1 MRLLLGLLLCRII
14 MDIPEY
20 KIPEYEIPYYE
31 DGSRISNSAIG
42 WFLNK
47 GPAYLRRML
56 DGKEKGLD
64 LPQLRKGTMIHE
76 FLLQPDKFWDDYVL
90 FDGEK
95 PKSAQAQKFCE
106 NLINT
111 VEIEPNKQ
119 LSEAYRK
126 SYSIVGKSEDKILSE
141 ALKISIEYKD
151 YIEAIKSKKILI
163 SQYDLDQLMKIQN
176 NVEEHK
182 LAKQLLQKAGDY
194 SNIHV
199 YHEFQINWDY
209 WAEDEFNH
217 GALTPIACKSLLDS
231 CTFNFDTK
239 VCTIMDIKTTAKLWH
254 FEDSMKEFDYC
265 RQLCFYKEA
274 VYWYMKNVLKLNE
287 DEINEWKF
295 EYYIVAI
302 DTTCSNEIRVFKLST
317 YQVSSREV
325 AIHDFMINWFWH
337 TITKEY
343 DHSRAYYVGDGSETL
358 DL

>member
-1 MRLLLGLLLCRII
+1 
-14 MDIPEY
+14 MDYPEY

-31 DGSRISNSAIG
+31 DNTRISNSAIG

-47 GPAYLRRML
+47 GPAYFRRML

-76 FLLQPDKFWDDYVL
+76 FLLQPEQFWDDYML
-90 FDGEK
+90 FVGEK

-111 VEIEPNKQ
+111 VEIELNKQ

-141 ALKISIEYKD
+141 ALKISVEYKD
-151 YIEAIKSKKILI
+151 YIEALKSKKILI
-163 SQYDLDQLMKIQN
+163 SQYDLDQLEAIGH
-176 NVEEHK
+176 NVGAHK
-182 LAKQLLQKAGDY
+182 LACQLLRKAGDHG
-194 SNIHV
+194 SIHV

-209 WAEDEFNH
+209 LVEDELNH
-217 GALTPIACKSLLDS
+217 GALTHIACKSLLDS

-239 VCTIMDIKTTAKLWH
+239 TCTIMDIKTTAKLWH

-274 VYWYMKNVLKLNE
+274 VYWYLNLKLGLSSS
-287 DEINEWKF
+287 EISKWKF
-295 EYYIVAI
+295 EFYIIAI
-302 DTTCSNEIRVFKLST
+302 DTTGSNEIRVFKLT
-317 YQVSSREV
+317 MQQVASRGV
-325 AIHDFMINWFWH
+325 VIHDFMSEYLWHLGTGNW
-337 TITKEY
+337 
-343 DHSRAYYVGDGSETL
+343 DHSRDYYVGDGSETL

>member
-1 MRLLLGLLLCRII
+1 

-47 GPAYLRRML
+47 GPTYLRRML

-141 ALKISIEYKD
+141 ALKISVEYKD

-163 SQYDLDQLMKIQN
+163 SQYDLDQLMNIQH
-176 NVEEHK
+176 NVGEHK
-182 LAKQLLQKAGDY
+182 LATCLLKDAGDY
-194 SNIHV
+194 GNIHV
-199 YHEFQINWDY
+199 YHEFQINWEYDISSTI
-209 WAEDEFNH
+209 DTDVDF
-217 GALTPIACKSLLDS
+217 PIKCKSLLDS
-231 CTFNFDTK
+231 CTFNFGTK

-274 VYWYMKNVLKLNE
+274 VYWYMKNVLKLSE

-302 DTTCSNEIRVFKLST
+302 DTTGSNEIRVFKLST
-317 YQVSSREV
+317 CQVSSRCV
-325 AIHDFMINWFWH
+325 VIDNFMHDWLWH
-337 TITKEY
+337 ITMKEY

-358 DL
+358 NL

>member
-1 MRLLLGLLLCRII
+1 MIT
-14 MDIPEY
+14 PEY
-20 KIPEYEIPYYE
+20 KIPEYDIPYYE

-47 GPAYLRRML
+47 GPAYFRNML

-76 FLLQPDKFWDDYVL
+76 FLLQPDQFWNDYVL
-90 FDGEK
+90 FDGDK

-111 VEIEPNKQ
+111 VEIELNKQ

-141 ALKISIEYKD
+141 ALKISVEYKD

-163 SQYDLDQLMKIQN
+163 SQYDLDQLMKTQH

-182 LAKQLLQKAGDY
+182 LANQLLQKAGDY
-194 SNIHV
+194 KNVHI

-209 WAEDEFNH
+209 WIVDELNH
-217 GALTPIACKSLLDS
+217 GAYTSIACKSLLDS

-239 VCTIMDIKTTAKLWH
+239 TCTIMDIKTTAKLWH

-265 RQLCFYKEA
+265 RQLCFYQEA
-274 VYWYMKNVLKLNE
+274 VYWYLTNVLELSN
-287 DEINEWKF
+287 DEIDKWRF
-295 EYYIVAI
+295 EFYIIAI
-302 DTTCSNEIRVFKLST
+302 DTTGSNEIRVFRLFT
-317 YQVSSREV
+317 PQVTSRGV
-325 AIHDFMINWFWH
+325 IIHDFMKVYLWHLGTGNWEH
-337 TITKEY
+337 SY
-343 DHSRAYYVGDGSETL
+343 DYYTGDGSETL
-358 DL
+358 NL

>member
-1 MRLLLGLLLCRII
+1 MIT
-14 MDIPEY
+14 PEY
-20 KIPEYEIPYYE
+20 KIPEYDIPYYE
-31 DGSRISNSAIG
+31 DNTRISNSAIG

-47 GPAYLRRML
+47 GPAYFRNMM

-76 FLLQPDKFWDDYVL
+76 FLLQPDQFWNDYVL
-90 FDGEK
+90 FDGDK

-111 VEIEPNKQ
+111 VEIELNKQ

-141 ALKISIEYKD
+141 ALKISVEYKN

-163 SQYDLDQLMKIQN
+163 SQYDLDQLMKIQH
-176 NVEEHK
+176 NVDEHK
-182 LAKQLLQKAGDY
+182 LAKQLLQKAGNY

-209 WAEDEFNH
+209 LVEDELNH

-239 VCTIMDIKTTAKLWH
+239 TCTIMDIKTTAKLWH

-265 RQLCFYKEA
+265 RQLCFYQEA
-274 VYWYMKNVLKLNE
+274 VYWYLNNE
-287 DEINEWKF
+287 LELSSDEINEWRF
-295 EYYIVAI
+295 EYYIIAI
-302 DTTCSNEIRVFKLST
+302 DTTGRNEIRVFKLAT
-317 YQVSSREV
+317 HQVTSRGV
-325 AIHDFMINWFWH
+325 TIHDFMSVYLWHLGTGNWNH
-337 TITKEY
+337 SY
-343 DHSRAYYVGDGSETL
+343 DYYTGDGSETL
-358 DL
+358 NL

>member
-1 MRLLLGLLLCRII
+1 

-31 DGSRISNSAIG
+31 DNTRISNSAIG

-47 GPAYLRRML
+47 GPTYFRRML

-76 FLLQPDKFWDDYVL
+76 FLLQPEQFWDDYVL
-90 FDGEK
+90 FVGEK

-111 VEIEPNKQ
+111 VEIELNKQ

-141 ALKISIEYKD
+141 ALKISVEYKD

-163 SQYDLDQLMKIQN
+163 SQYDLDQLTAIKH
-176 NVEEHK
+176 NVCKHK
-182 LAKQLLQKAGDY
+182 LATCLLKDAGDY
-194 SNIHV
+194 GSIHI
-199 YHEFQINWDY
+199 YHEFQINWEYAISSTICTDV
-209 WAEDEFNH
+209 DFQ
-217 GALTPIACKSLLDS
+217 IKCKSLLDS

-265 RQLCFYKEA
+265 RQLCFYQKA
-274 VYWYMKNVLKLNE
+274 VYWYLTNVLKLSN
-287 DEINEWKF
+287 DEVNKWKF
-295 EYYIVAI
+295 EFYIIAI
-302 DTTCSNEIRVFKLST
+302 DTTGSNEIRVFKLT
-317 YQVSSREV
+317 TQQVTSRSV
-325 AIHDFMINWFWH
+325 LVLDFMSMYLWHLRTGNW
-337 TITKEY
+337 
-343 DHSRAYYVGDGSETL
+343 DHSYDYYNGDGSETL

>member
-1 MRLLLGLLLCRII
+1 MIT
-14 MDIPEY
+14 PEY
-20 KIPEYEIPYYE
+20 KIPEYDIPYYE
-31 DGSRISNSAIG
+31 DNTRISNSAIG

-47 GPAYLRRML
+47 GPAYFRNML

-76 FLLQPDKFWDDYVL
+76 FLLQPDQFWNDYVL

-111 VEIEPNKQ
+111 IEIELNKQ

-126 SYSIVGKSEDKILSE
+126 SYSIVGKSEDKIISE
-141 ALKISIEYKD
+141 ALKISVEYKD

-163 SQYDLDQLMKIQN
+163 SQYDLDQLMNIQH

-182 LAKQLLQKAGDY
+182 LAKRLLQKAGDY

-209 WAEDEFNH
+209 WAEDELNH

-231 CTFNFDTK
+231 CTFDFDAK
-239 VCTIMDIKTTAKLWH
+239 MCTIMDIKTTAKLWH

-265 RQLCFYKEA
+265 RQLCFYQEA
-274 VYWYMKNVLKLNE
+274 VYWYLNNE
-287 DEINEWKF
+287 LELSSDEINKWRF
-295 EYYIVAI
+295 EYYIIAI
-302 DTTCSNEIRVFKLST
+302 DTTGSNEIRVFKLDT
-317 YQVSSREV
+317 HQVTSRGV
-325 AIHDFMINWFWH
+325 TIHDFMSVYLWHLGTDNW
-337 TITKEY
+337 
-343 DHSRAYYVGDGSETL
+343 DHSYDYYTGDGSETL
-358 DL
+358 NL

>member
-1 MRLLLGLLLCRII
+1 MIT
-14 MDIPEY
+14 PEY
-20 KIPEYEIPYYE
+20 KIPEYDIPYYE
-31 DGSRISNSAIG
+31 DNTRISNSAIG

-47 GPAYLRRML
+47 GPAYFRNML

-76 FLLQPDKFWDDYVL
+76 FLLQPDQFWNDYVL

-111 VEIEPNKQ
+111 VEIELNKQ

-141 ALKISIEYKD
+141 ALKISVEYKD

-163 SQYDLDQLMKIQN
+163 SQYDLDQLMKIQH

-209 WAEDEFNH
+209 LVEDELNH

-239 VCTIMDIKTTAKLWH
+239 TCTIMDIKTTAKLWH

-265 RQLCFYKEA
+265 RQLCFYQEA
-274 VYWYMKNVLKLNE
+274 VYWYLNNE
-287 DEINEWKF
+287 LELSSDEINEWRFK
-295 EYYIVAI
+295 YYIIAI
-302 DTTCSNEIRVFKLST
+302 DTTGSNEIRVFKLAT
-317 YQVSSREV
+317 HQVTSRGV
-325 AIHDFMINWFWH
+325 TIHDFMSVYLWHLGTGNWNH
-337 TITKEY
+337 SY
-343 DHSRAYYVGDGSETL
+343 DYYTGDGSETL
-358 DL
+358 NL

>member
-14 MDIPEY
+14 MNIPEY

-141 ALKISIEYKD
+141 ALKISVEYND

-231 CTFNFDTK
+231 CTFNFDVK
-239 VCTIMDIKTTAKLWH
+239 VCTITDIKTTAKLWH

-274 VYWYMKNVLKLNE
+274 VYWYMKNVLKLSE

-302 DTTCSNEIRVFKLST
+302 DTTGSNEIRVFKLST

-325 AIHDFMINWFWH
+325 VIHDFMLNWFWH

>member
-1 MRLLLGLLLCRII
+1 MIT
-14 MDIPEY
+14 PEY
-20 KIPEYEIPYYE
+20 KIPKYDIPYYE
-31 DGSRISNSAIG
+31 DNTRISNSAIG

-47 GPAYLRRML
+47 GPAYFRNML

-76 FLLQPDKFWDDYVL
+76 FLLQPDQFWNDYVL
-90 FDGEK
+90 FDGDK

-111 VEIEPNKQ
+111 VEIELNKQ

-141 ALKISIEYKD
+141 ALKISVEYKD

-163 SQYDLDQLMKIQN
+163 SQYDLDQLMKIQH
-176 NVEEHK
+176 NVDEHK
-182 LAKQLLQKAGDY
+182 LAKRLLQKASDY

-209 WAEDEFNH
+209 WVEDELNH

-231 CTFNFDTK
+231 CTFNFETK
-239 VCTIMDIKTTAKLWH
+239 TCTIMDIKTTAKLWH

-265 RQLCFYKEA
+265 RQLCFYQEA
-274 VYWYMKNVLKLNE
+274 VYWYLNNE
-287 DEINEWKF
+287 LELSSDEINEWRF
-295 EYYIVAI
+295 EYYIIAI
-302 DTTCSNEIRVFKLST
+302 DTTGSNEIRVFKLAT
-317 YQVSSREV
+317 HQVTSRGV
-325 AIHDFMINWFWH
+325 TIHDFMSVYLWHLGTGNWEH
-337 TITKEY
+337 SY
-343 DHSRAYYVGDGSETL
+343 DYYTGDGSETL
-358 DL
+358 NL

>member
-1 MRLLLGLLLCRII
+1 MIT
-14 MDIPEY
+14 PEY
-20 KIPEYEIPYYE
+20 KIPEYDIPYYE

-47 GPAYLRRML
+47 GPAYFRNML

-76 FLLQPDKFWDDYVL
+76 FLLQPDQFWNDYVL

-111 VEIEPNKQ
+111 VEIELNKQ

-141 ALKISIEYKD
+141 ALKISVEYKD

-163 SQYDLDQLMKIQN
+163 SQYDLDQLMKIQH

-209 WAEDEFNH
+209 WVKDELNH

-239 VCTIMDIKTTAKLWH
+239 TCTIMDIKTTAKLWH

-265 RQLCFYKEA
+265 RQLCFYQEA
-274 VYWYMKNVLKLNE
+274 VYWYLNNE
-287 DEINEWKF
+287 LELSSDEINEWRF
-295 EYYIVAI
+295 EYYIIAI
-302 DTTCSNEIRVFKLST
+302 DTTGSNEIRVFRLAT
-317 YQVSSREV
+317 PQVTSRGV
-325 AIHDFMINWFWH
+325 TIHDFMRVYLWH
-337 TITKEY
+337 LGTDKW
-343 DHSRAYYVGDGSETL
+343 DHSFDYYTGDGSETL
-358 DL
+358 NL

>member
-1 MRLLLGLLLCRII
+1 MI
-14 MDIPEY
+14 IPEY
-20 KIPEYEIPYYE
+20 KIPEYDIPYYE
-31 DGSRISNSAIG
+31 DNTRISNSAIG

-47 GPAYLRRML
+47 GPAYFRNML

-76 FLLQPDKFWDDYVL
+76 FLLQPDQFWNDYVL
-90 FDGEK
+90 FDGDK

-111 VEIEPNKQ
+111 VEIELNKQ

-141 ALKISIEYKD
+141 ALKISVEYKD

-163 SQYDLDQLMKIQN
+163 SQYDLDQLMKIQH

-182 LAKQLLQKAGDY
+182 LAKQLVQKAGDY

-209 WAEDEFNH
+209 LVEDELNH

-239 VCTIMDIKTTAKLWH
+239 TCTIMDIKTTAKLWH

-265 RQLCFYKEA
+265 RQLCFYQEA
-274 VYWYMKNVLKLNE
+274 VYWYLNNE
-287 DEINEWKF
+287 LELSSDEINEWRF
-295 EYYIVAI
+295 GYYIIAI
-302 DTTCSNEIRVFKLST
+302 DTTGSNEIRVFKLAT
-317 YQVSSREV
+317 HQVTSRGV
-325 AIHDFMINWFWH
+325 TIHDFMSVYLWHLGTGNW
-337 TITKEY
+337 
-343 DHSRAYYVGDGSETL
+343 DHSYDYYTGDGSETL
-358 DL
+358 NL

>member
-141 ALKISIEYKD
+141 ALKISVEYND

-231 CTFNFDTK
+231 CTFNFDAK

-274 VYWYMKNVLKLNE
+274 VYWYMKNVLKLSE

-295 EYYIVAI
+295 EYYIIAI
-302 DTTCSNEIRVFKLST
+302 DTTGSNEIRVFKLST
-317 YQVSSREV
+317 YQVSSRGV
-325 AIHDFMINWFWH
+325 VIHDFMLNWFWH

-343 DHSRAYYVGDGSETL
+343 EHSRAYYVGDGSETL

>member
-1 MRLLLGLLLCRII
+1 MIT
-14 MDIPEY
+14 PEY
-20 KIPEYEIPYYE
+20 KIPEYDIPYYE
-31 DGSRISNSAIG
+31 DNTRISNSAIG

-47 GPAYLRRML
+47 GPAYFRNML

-76 FLLQPDKFWDDYVL
+76 FLLQPDQFWNDYVL
-90 FDGEK
+90 FDGDK

-111 VEIEPNKQ
+111 VEIELNKQ

-141 ALKISIEYKD
+141 ALKISVEYKD

-163 SQYDLDQLMKIQN
+163 SQYDLDQLMKIQH

-209 WAEDEFNH
+209 CVEDELNH

-239 VCTIMDIKTTAKLWH
+239 TCTIMDIKTTAKLWH

-265 RQLCFYKEA
+265 RQLCFYQEA
-274 VYWYMKNVLKLNE
+274 VYWYLNNE
-287 DEINEWKF
+287 LELSSDEINEWRF
-295 EYYIVAI
+295 EYYIIAI
-302 DTTCSNEIRVFKLST
+302 DTTGSNEIRVFRLAT
-317 YQVSSREV
+317 PQVTSRGV
-325 AIHDFMINWFWH
+325 TIHDFMRVYLWHLGTGNW
-337 TITKEY
+337 
-343 DHSRAYYVGDGSETL
+343 DHSYDYYTGDGSETL
-358 DL
+358 NL

>member
-14 MDIPEY
+14 MNIPEY

-119 LSEAYRK
+119 LSDAYRK

-141 ALKISIEYKD
+141 ALKISVEYKD

-163 SQYDLDQLMKIQN
+163 SQYDLDQLMKIQH
-176 NVEEHK
+176 NVGEHK
-182 LAKQLLQKAGDY
+182 LARQLIRRAGDHG
-194 SNIHV
+194 SIHV

-209 WAEDEFNH
+209 LVIDELNH
-217 GALTPIACKSLLDS
+217 GDYATIACKSLLDS

-239 VCTIMDIKTTAKLWH
+239 TCTIMDIKTTAKLWH

-274 VYWYMKNVLKLNE
+274 VYWYMKNVLKLSE
-287 DEINEWKF
+287 DDINEWKF

-302 DTTCSNEIRVFKLST
+302 DTTGSNEIRVFKLST

-325 AIHDFMINWFWH
+325 VIHDFMLNWFWH

-358 DL
+358 NL

>member
-1 MRLLLGLLLCRII
+1 MII
-14 MDIPEY
+14 PKY
-20 KIPEYEIPYYE
+20 KIPEYDIPYYE
-31 DGSRISNSAIG
+31 DNTRISNSAIG

-47 GPAYLRRML
+47 GPAYFRNML

-76 FLLQPDKFWDDYVL
+76 FLLQPDQFWNDYVL
-90 FDGEK
+90 FDGDK

-111 VEIEPNKQ
+111 VEIELNKQ

-141 ALKISIEYKD
+141 ALKISVEYKD

-163 SQYDLDQLMKIQN
+163 SQYDLDQLMKIRH
-176 NVEEHK
+176 NVDEHK

-209 WAEDEFNH
+209 LVEDELNH
-217 GALTPIACKSLLDS
+217 GAFTPIACKSLLDS

-239 VCTIMDIKTTAKLWH
+239 ICTIMDIKTTAKLWH

-265 RQLCFYKEA
+265 RQLCFYQEA
-274 VYWYMKNVLKLNE
+274 VYWYLNNE
-287 DEINEWKF
+287 LELSSDEINEWRF
-295 EYYIVAI
+295 EYYIIAI
-302 DTTCSNEIRVFKLST
+302 DTTGSNEIRVFKLAT
-317 YQVSSREV
+317 HQVTSRGV
-325 AIHDFMINWFWH
+325 TIHDFMSVYLWHLGTGNWNH
-337 TITKEY
+337 SY
-343 DHSRAYYVGDGSETL
+343 DYYTGDGSETL
-358 DL
+358 NL

>member
-1 MRLLLGLLLCRII
+1 MIT
-14 MDIPEY
+14 PEY
-20 KIPEYEIPYYE
+20 KIPEYDIPYYE
-31 DGSRISNSAIG
+31 DNTRISNSAIG

-47 GPAYLRRML
+47 GPAYFRNML

-76 FLLQPDKFWDDYVL
+76 FLLQPDQFWNDYVL

-111 VEIEPNKQ
+111 VEIELNKQ

-141 ALKISIEYKD
+141 ALKISVEYKD

-163 SQYDLDQLMKIQN
+163 SQYDLDQLMNIQH

-182 LAKQLLQKAGDY
+182 LAKRLLQKAGNY
-194 SNIHV
+194 SSIHV

-209 WAEDEFNH
+209 FVEDELNH

-239 VCTIMDIKTTAKLWH
+239 TCTIMDIKTTAKLWH

-265 RQLCFYKEA
+265 RQLCFYQEA
-274 VYWYMKNVLKLNE
+274 VYWYLTNVLELSS
-287 DEINEWKF
+287 DEINEWRF
-295 EYYIVAI
+295 EYYIIAI
-302 DTTCSNEIRVFKLST
+302 DTTGSNEIRVFKLAAP
-317 YQVSSREV
+317 QVTSRGV
-325 AIHDFMINWFWH
+325 TIHDFMRVYLWHLGTENW
-337 TITKEY
+337 
-343 DHSRAYYVGDGSETL
+343 DHSYDYYTGDGSETL
-358 DL
+358 NL

>member
-1 MRLLLGLLLCRII
+1 MIT
-14 MDIPEY
+14 PEY
-20 KIPEYEIPYYE
+20 KIPEYDIPYYE
-31 DGSRISNSAIG
+31 DNTRISNSAIG

-47 GPAYLRRML
+47 GPAYFRNML

-76 FLLQPDKFWDDYVL
+76 FLLQSDQFWNDYVL

-111 VEIEPNKQ
+111 VEIELNKQ

-141 ALKISIEYKD
+141 ALKISVEYKD
-151 YIEAIKSKKILI
+151 YIEAIKSNKILI
-163 SQYDLDQLMKIQN
+163 SQYDLDQLMKIQH
-176 NVEEHK
+176 NVDEHK

-209 WAEDEFNH
+209 CVEDELNH

-231 CTFNFDTK
+231 CTFNFDTRT
-239 VCTIMDIKTTAKLWH
+239 CTIMDIKTTAKLWH

-265 RQLCFYKEA
+265 RQLCFYQEA
-274 VYWYMKNVLKLNE
+274 VYWYLTNVLELSNG
-287 DEINEWKF
+287 EIDKWRF
-295 EYYIVAI
+295 EFYIIAI
-302 DTTCSNEIRVFKLST
+302 DTTGSNEIRVFRLAT
-317 YQVSSREV
+317 PQVTSRGV
-325 AIHDFMINWFWH
+325 TIHDFMIVYLWHLGTENW
-337 TITKEY
+337 
-343 DHSRAYYVGDGSETL
+343 DHSYDYYTGDGSETL
-358 DL
+358 NL